1 MGILPFGTKVKTF
14 YTRNWTPHHTIEADL
29 VVELHVYACS
39 KKKIA
44 GGRGIPN
51 SVKPQRK
58 NRQIQQN
65 HAKNHRAKNKK
76 FRLFIN
82 ATMSEF
88 KTTIT

>member
-1 MGILPFGTKVKTF
+1 MGILLFGTKVKTF
-14 YTRNWTPHHTIEADL
+14 YTRNWAPHHTIEAGL
-29 VVELHVYACS
+29 LVELHVYACS
-39 KKKIA
+39 KIKIA

-51 SVKPQRK
+51 SVTPQRK
-58 NRQIQQN
+58 NRQIQQS

-82 ATMSEF
+82 ATISEF

>member
-1 MGILPFGTKVKTF
+1 MGILLFGTKVKSF
-14 YTRNWTPHHTIEADL
+14 YTRSWTPHHTIEADL

-39 KKKIA
+39 KIKIA

-58 NRQIQQN
+58 SRQIQQN

-76 FRLFIN
+76 FR
-82 ATMSEF
+82 
-88 KTTIT
+88 

>member
-1 MGILPFGTKVKTF
+1 MGILLFGTKVKSF

-39 KKKIA
+39 KIKIA

-65 HAKNHRAKNKK
+65 HAKNHRAKNKT
-76 FRLFIN
+76 FRNYIST
-82 ATMSEF
+82 A
-88 KTTIT
+88 